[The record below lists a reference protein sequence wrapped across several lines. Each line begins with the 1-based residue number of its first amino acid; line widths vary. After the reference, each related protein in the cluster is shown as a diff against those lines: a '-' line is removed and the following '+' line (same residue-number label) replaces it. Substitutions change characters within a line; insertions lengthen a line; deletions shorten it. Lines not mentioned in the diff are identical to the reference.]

1 MICLQKCSAEDPGA
15 VVNSLINLLRQNT
28 MKKIIEEFENKTG
41 YKLEVKNGKPYR
53 SGSLDLRGTGITS
66 LPEGLT
72 VGGSLYLEGGT
83 GITSLPEG
91 LTVCGSLDLE
101 GCTGI
106 TSLPEGLTVG
116 DYLDLRG
123 TGITSL
129 HEGLAVGGSIY
140 LRGTGITDTSNVKKL
155 TAEQRS
161 KIARLRNPLLIWE
174 WNGRKYIKID
184 GMFSV
189 LDSHRGNVYVT
200 RRIGKKDQMYIV
212 TDGEGHYAHGDTYK
226 EAKEDLIFKIND
238 RDTSQYEKMGLDDT
252 LTYEEA
258 IAAYRTIT
266 GACSAGTRNYIETR
280 LPQPHKDKY
289 TIREIIKLTE
299 GEYGG
304 DRFKKFFYEAK

>member
-53 SGSLDLRGTGITS
+53 SGS
-66 LPEGLT
+66 
-72 VGGSLYLEGGT
+72 
-83 GITSLPEG
+83 
-91 LTVCGSLDLE
+91 
-101 GCTGI
+101 
-106 TSLPEGLTVG
+106 
-116 DYLDLRG
+116 LDLRG

>member
-1 MICLQKCSAEDPGA
+1 
-15 VVNSLINLLRQNT
+15 

-72 VGGSLYLEGGT
+72 VGGSLYLRGT

-91 LTVCGSLDLE
+91 LTVGGSLDLE

-116 DYLDLRG
+116 GSLDLRG
-123 TGITSL
+123 TGITN
-129 HEGLAVGGSIY
+129 
-140 LRGTGITDTSNVKKL
+140 TSNVKKL
-155 TAEQRS
+155 TTEQRS
-161 KIARLRNPLLIWE
+161 KITRLRNPLLIWE

-200 RRIGKKDQMYIV
+200 HRIGKKDQMYIV
-212 TDGEGHYAHGDTYK
+212 TDGEGYYAHGDTYK

-304 DRFKKFFYEAK
+304 DRFKKFFCEAK